1 MLKIVTISLSFLIFS
16 QSIGFNVKDV
26 VQLGEFF
33 EHAQYHNEQY
43 GDTLLEFI
51 SKHYGALKTEHE
63 EEHHEE
69 REKHEKLPFQQISQV
84 TATVFIVQST
94 EIQFTSIDF
103 SELRDVQ
110 FHYLQS
116 DSSLHSQKHLQPPR
130 LS

>member
-1 MLKIVTISLSFLIFS
+1 MKIITISLSFLIFS
-16 QSIGFNVKDV
+16 QSVGFSVKDV
-26 VQLGEFF
+26 LQIGDFF

-43 GDTLLEFI
+43 GDSLLEFI
-51 SKHYGALKTEHE
+51 SKHYGVLKTEHE
-63 EEHHEE
+63 QEHQEE
-69 REKHEKLPFQQISQV
+69 REKHEKLPFQQTLQV
-84 TATVFIVQST
+84 GATAFILQSV
-94 EIQFTSIDF
+94 EIQIKSIDF